1 MEILIAGILALAAYT
16 ATNSPKPATQPSD
29 MQTCAN
35 ICESGVVAE
44 YKWCKCQ
51 TKALWEKSN
60 EQ

>member
-16 ATNSPKPATQPSD
+16 ATNTQEPVTQPSE

-51 TKALWEKSN
+51 TKALWEK
-60 EQ
+60 